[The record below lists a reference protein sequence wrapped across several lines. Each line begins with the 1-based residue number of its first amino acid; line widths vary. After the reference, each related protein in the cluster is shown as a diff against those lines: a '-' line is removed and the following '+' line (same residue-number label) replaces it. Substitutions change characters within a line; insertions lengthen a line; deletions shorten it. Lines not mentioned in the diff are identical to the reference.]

1 MKFFHLS
8 DLHIG
13 LKLYNRDLLEDQKF
27 VLQQVVEQAKK
38 EKPDAVVI
46 AGDIYDKAVP
56 SAEAVSVFD
65 WFVLYLKKEVPDTVV
80 MMISGNHDSAPR
92 VNLYRGILE
101 EQNLYMAGMPP
112 QQPEEHIQKVTMSDE
127 WGNVIFYLLPF
138 VKPGYVRKLFDEEIK
153 GYDMAV
159 RRLIEREEIDPARRN
174 VILSH
179 QFYTAGGKEPA
190 TCDSEIH
197 YVGGVENVDA
207 GVLAPFDYAA
217 LGHIHRAQHIGA
229 EKYRYCGTPFP
240 YSVSEAGEEKSVTVV
255 ELGEKGQPPVIRQ
268 IPLTPVR
275 EVKKLT
281 GTLHEILEQ
290 AGEEVCHAF
299 VSITLTDDVEAFQP
313 KERLEEK
320 YDHILEIRIDNART
334 RKLLSD
340 TEEQLAEVRP
350 EEAFAMFFAEMNGRE
365 MTPEERELM
374 RQVIAQEM
382 EGDE

>member
-1 MKFFHLS
+1 MKLFHLS

-13 LKLYNRDLLEDQKF
+13 KQLHHYNLAA
-27 VLQQVVEQAKK
+27 EQRKTLAQIVALAKS
-38 EKPDAVVI
+38 EHPDAILI
-46 AGDIYDKAVP
+46 AGDIYDTPVP

-65 WFVLYLKKEVPDTVV
+65 AFLSALCEIEPQIAV
-80 MMISGNHDSAPR
+80 MIIAGNHDSARRIDFASSILAKHEVYIAGLPPMREGETIRR
-92 VNLYRGILE
+92 VTLADGYGE
-101 EQNLYMAGMPP
+101 
-112 QQPEEHIQKVTMSDE
+112 VD
-127 WGNVIFYLLPF
+127 FYLLPF

-159 RRLIEREEIDPARRN
+159 RRLIEREEIDPARRC

-240 YSVSEAGEEKSVTVV
+240 YSISEAGEEKSVTVV

-268 IPLTPVR
+268 IPLPPVR
-275 EVKKLT
+275 R
-281 GTLHEILEQ
+281 GRR
-290 AGEEVCHAF
+290 
-299 VSITLTDDVEAFQP
+299 S
-313 KERLEEK
+313 
-320 YDHILEIRIDNART
+320 
-334 RKLLSD
+334 
-340 TEEQLAEVRP
+340 
-350 EEAFAMFFAEMNGRE
+350 AMH
-365 MTPEERELM
+365 L
-374 RQVIAQEM
+374 
-382 EGDE
+382 

>member
-1 MKFFHLS
+1 MTLA
-8 DLHIG
+8 DG
-13 LKLYNRDLLEDQKF
+13 Y
-27 VLQQVVEQAKK
+27 
-38 EKPDAVVI
+38 
-46 AGDIYDKAVP
+46 G
-56 SAEAVSVFD
+56 
-65 WFVLYLKKEVPDTVV
+65 EVD
-80 MMISGNHDSAPR
+80 
-92 VNLYRGILE
+92 
-101 EQNLYMAGMPP
+101 
-112 QQPEEHIQKVTMSDE
+112 
-127 WGNVIFYLLPF
+127 FYLLPF

-159 RRLIEREEIDPARRN
+159 RRLIEREEIDSARRC

-229 EKYRYCGTPFP
+229 EKYRYCGAPFP

-268 IPLTPVR
+268 IPLPPVR

-299 VSITLTDDVEAFQP
+299 VSITSRMMWKRSSRRSVWRKNTTTSW
-313 KERLEEK
+313 R
-320 YDHILEIRIDNART
+320 YGSTTRGRGSCCRT
-334 RKLLSD
+334 RKSSLPKCGRRRRL
-340 TEEQLAEVRP
+340 P
-350 EEAFAMFFAEMNGRE
+350 CFFR
-365 MTPEERELM
+365 R
-374 RQVIAQEM
+374 
-382 EGDE
+382 

>member
-13 LKLYNRDLLEDQKF
+13 LKLIERDLREDQEYIFEQIIRLAKE
-27 VLQQVVEQAKK
+27 QQ
-38 EKPDAVVI
+38 PDAMVI

-56 SAEAVSVFD
+56 SAEAVEIFD
-65 WFVLYLKKEVPDTVV
+65 SFMKNLSEEMPQMPV
-80 MMISGNHDSAPR
+80 MIISGNHDSAAR
-92 VNLYRGILE
+92 LNCFRSILSR
-101 EQNLYMAGMPP
+101 QNVYMIGTPP
-112 QQPEEHIQKVTMSDE
+112 TTEEEHIEKVTLQDAY
-127 WGNVIFYLLPF
+127 GDLHFYLLPF

-240 YSVSEAGEEKSVTVV
+240 YSISEAGEEKSVTVV

-268 IPLTPVR
+268 IPLPPVR

-350 EEAFAMFFAEMNGRE
+350 EEAFAMFFSEMNGRE

>member
-1 MKFFHLS
+1 M
-8 DLHIG
+8 
-13 LKLYNRDLLEDQKF
+13 
-27 VLQQVVEQAKK
+27 
-38 EKPDAVVI
+38 I

-56 SAEAVSVFD
+56 SAEAVEIFD
-65 WFVLYLKKEVPDTVV
+65 SFMKNLSEEMPQMPV
-80 MMISGNHDSAPR
+80 MIISGNHDSAAR
-92 VNLYRGILE
+92 LNCFRSILSR
-101 EQNLYMAGMPP
+101 QNVYMIGTPP
-112 QQPEEHIQKVTMSDE
+112 TTEEEHIEKVTLQDAY
-127 WGNVIFYLLPF
+127 GDLHFYLLPF

>member
-1 MKFFHLS
+1 MTLA
-8 DLHIG
+8 DG
-13 LKLYNRDLLEDQKF
+13 Y
-27 VLQQVVEQAKK
+27 
-38 EKPDAVVI
+38 
-46 AGDIYDKAVP
+46 G
-56 SAEAVSVFD
+56 
-65 WFVLYLKKEVPDTVV
+65 EVD
-80 MMISGNHDSAPR
+80 
-92 VNLYRGILE
+92 
-101 EQNLYMAGMPP
+101 
-112 QQPEEHIQKVTMSDE
+112 
-127 WGNVIFYLLPF
+127 FYLLPF

-159 RRLIEREEIDPARRN
+159 RRLIEREEIDPARRC

-217 LGHIHRAQHIGA
+217 LGHIHRSQHIGA
-229 EKYRYCGTPFP
+229 EKCRYCGTPFP

-255 ELGEKGQPPVIRQ
+255 KLGEKGQPPAIRQ

-299 VSITLTDDVEAFQP
+299 VSITLTDDVGGVPAEGASGG
-313 KERLEEK
+313 K
-320 YDHILEIRIDNART
+320 IRPHPG
-334 RKLLSD
+334 D
-340 TEEQLAEVRP
+340 TDRQRAD
-350 EEAFAMFFAEMNGRE
+350 EEAVVGHGRAACRSAAGGGVCHVFLGD
-365 MTPEERELM
+365 ERE
-374 RQVIAQEM
+374 RDDA
-382 EGDE
+382 

>member
-1 MKFFHLS
+1 MKLFHLS

-13 LKLYNRDLLEDQKF
+13 KQLHHYNLAA
-27 VLQQVVEQAKK
+27 EQREMLAQIVALA
-38 EKPDAVVI
+38 ESGHPDAILI
-46 AGDIYDKAVP
+46 AGDIYDTPVP

-65 WFVLYLKKEVPDTVV
+65 AFLSALCEIEPQIAV
-80 MMISGNHDSAPR
+80 MIIAGNHDSARRIDFASSILAKHEVYIAGLPPMQEGETIRR
-92 VNLYRGILE
+92 VTLADGYGE
-101 EQNLYMAGMPP
+101 
-112 QQPEEHIQKVTMSDE
+112 VD
-127 WGNVIFYLLPF
+127 FYLLPF

-240 YSVSEAGEEKSVTVV
+240 YSISEAGEEKSVTVV

-268 IPLTPVR
+268 IPVR
-275 EVKKLT
+275 CLRNQMTREYVK
-281 GTLHEILEQ
+281 LEQ

-350 EEAFAMFFAEMNGRE
+350 EEAFAMFFSEMNGRE

>member
-1 MKFFHLS
+1 MEGS
-8 DLHIG
+8 
-13 LKLYNRDLLEDQKF
+13 
-27 VLQQVVEQAKK
+27 
-38 EKPDAVVI
+38 P
-46 AGDIYDKAVP
+46 
-56 SAEAVSVFD
+56 
-65 WFVLYLKKEVPDTVV
+65 
-80 MMISGNHDSAPR
+80 
-92 VNLYRGILE
+92 
-101 EQNLYMAGMPP
+101 
-112 QQPEEHIQKVTMSDE
+112 
-127 WGNVIFYLLPF
+127 
-138 VKPGYVRKLFDEEIK
+138 
-153 GYDMAV
+153 
-159 RRLIEREEIDPARRN
+159 RLIFFPMPRSMRILLRIFSCCA
-174 VILSH
+174 VIRFSVRGRPMAL
-179 QFYTAGGKEPA
+179 FFAAAENTPIKNNRLNCTAALAGGKEPA

-240 YSVSEAGEEKSVTVV
+240 YSISEAGEEKSVTVV
-255 ELGEKGQPPVIRQ
+255 ELGAKGQPPVIRQ

-290 AGEEVCHAF
+290 AGQEVCHAF